1 MTNEKRV
8 KLKVAAFDRYLRL
21 SFINKS
27 GKLACHVVNWNTA
40 IDSSLTLQISL
51 EIVVLFDKIYDD
63 EPILTVVS
71 NIGEDVQYCCFN

>member
-1 MTNEKRV
+1 M
-8 KLKVAAFDRYLRL
+8 
-21 SFINKS
+21 NKS

-51 EIVVLFDKIYDD
+51 EIVVLFEKIYDG

-71 NIGEDVQYCCFN
+71 NIGKDVQYCYFNKLYDVKSVSQPDTIALLGNN